1 MIHYSEELGHRLFLV
16 QILTNSLSV
25 FGSLFIVLMH
35 AFFKDLRSF
44 AYKLVMLLALA
55 DILFGVGRM
64 FTFEDYFEND
74 HSPELDYACYA

>member
-1 MIHYSEELGHRLFLV
+1 MDPMIHYSEELGHRLFLV

-35 AFFKDLRSF
+35 VFFKDLRSF

-64 FTFEDYFEND
+64 FTFEDYF
-74 HSPELDYACYA
+74 